1 MKKFMKENYLN
12 SNIKLNRFNGFLS
25 VFQIEIN
32 PKVTKKF
39 NIMHAPAVIFIKNY
53 DKTIQESQEL
63 QETSSIEQAFIAYGA
78 VNINYALREINKK
91 AKSKGLEKLLG
102 KLDESF
108 FNKQS
113 SK

>member
-1 MKKFMKENYLN
+1 MLPTLCKF
-12 SNIKLNRFNGFLS
+12 SS
-25 VFQIEIN
+25 VLAKQDI
-32 PKVTKKF
+32 
-39 NIMHAPAVIFIKNY
+39 H

-63 QETSSIEQAFIAYGA
+63 QEISNKEQAFIAYGA